1 MELITP
7 TAEPVPPPFPAPAVT
22 PLEVALGDGTSIPEQ
37 AAWGAYQALKT
48 NDAKLDHPL
57 ADGSTLRSQAKA
69 SLGSYIREVD
79 AAQRPRFPTYSEQAN
94 RSRRTYHRKL
104 FTKPLAEVLDPES
117 FATLETRAKT
127 SLDPDR
133 YRSRQV
139 LKSYL
144 SDLYGQP
151 IPSDSYDHARDNF
164 ARKNLGMTGDTSD
177 KAVFAQLQKTHTD
190 EITTEKTMA
199 EATGNLFVST
209 LEGIAGRSVY
219 PETFMGGDAGT
230 PRRSPQAPTVDAK
243 AEWQRIAPTIPEALR
258 PQAEEQF
265 LRTHREARRLAVK
278 IRPAVDH
285 LESLFASKANT
296 PGGENLFSEE
306 MALAFDSLPDNPT
319 ERDAVLGSLARRL
332 KSWPQDQR
340 SVVGR
345 VFGEGITRGTFRGAR
360 GVSDAFTTLS
370 ATAAADATSAFGI
383 NNDPDK
389 PSLAY
394 MKRSEGI
401 RQLEALFYGEGDT
414 LRRAGDS
421 FIGGGIV
428 SASQSLYTI
437 PLSLS
442 GTGGIMILAASFG
455 GNRYQ
460 EARMTQPDAD
470 KRLQFNAAMVSGA
483 AESLIETG
491 MNTIGLKY
499 LKGTMPS
506 FAGILNRAK
515 ITAPLTRAGLGFAEG
530 AVGTAAAE
538 FFEEGAQ
545 EAMNR
550 FSQDLASNLSGID
563 PQTDWAATL
572 GAWTGRQKD
581 ADGKWKWELGPEQ
594 LETIAA
600 VLPFAFVGGAG
611 ASFKHFHYGDRLRKN
626 KAALRMVGVSEERI
640 DAITSALDVEQ
651 ADVEMK
657 AAFTEGLDL
666 KKAAAQREAFLST
679 MGEVQRLTEAAG
691 FPMLTQTEN
700 DFDGSI
706 SFLLALPGT
715 ASQTFATQ
723 DEAFEAWRGWASEQQ
738 TSSMETLLA
747 ASTQDAVQF
756 LTGEGQLA
764 ENQRIE
770 SLNSD
775 LTPDENVKRGGETKE
790 QMRARLEIFALQE
803 GLSMEQVAD
812 LAKSGRLNIRA
823 RAFAEESTAGVFRAT
838 VQLFRGASPLDV
850 AEDVSENT
858 WRLARREG
866 WISDADLVSHLRS
879 LEAATGQAYL
889 RPGLTAETATEGD
902 YLEGL
907 SKVSKEYLL
916 GNIQNE
922 SLPETLR
929 RWLEMI
935 LALAAYTLEN
945 ARLITRSNNLMDA
958 VKAGKVDQ
966 GFLDIVADSVG
977 LNEDARLSRIEK
989 AYEEQLAAE
998 AMGGFPEISDQLRGK
1013 LPHPDTLALE
1023 NDPLAGNLRRIWDS
1037 MKKITRR
1044 KTKAGSQVINS
1055 QTADSFFLPR
1065 GTSAKLDQIRESMNE
1080 IGFSFETPAE
1090 MIEGLEL
1097 SLLYNKPQFGTRM
1110 ESMEGEWSQTGQASY
1125 ALSAAGLGSLEGAIA
1140 AKINAGPKER
1150 AALYSTLRDRLAGV
1164 LQRFEDS
1171 RNGVGPFARKP
1182 SDDPAV
1188 IEQRRIRETLAEVRA
1203 IFSAFPPEVR
1213 GRLNIPTDDILAAE
1227 TDRARVNLIKRAI
1240 NSADEVL
1247 ENYLVNE
1254 YTEAFDRLIDMA
1266 RPNVSASKQGK
1277 GKLTPLTQR
1286 MIAKIDAVIHLS
1298 PSQFAVES
1306 IKADAG
1312 VSAAQEASDQAEPDT
1327 EDAREKGEALT
1338 EATTDAAILSTFGAF
1353 ANRSALEMESAFSQL
1368 EAIYSTGRFQRRTL
1382 DEAQQAERQAMKREV
1397 MTSLG
1402 FSQGIGQAKHSTR
1415 TDASKRRILDLL
1427 EGYRL
1432 EHSSFHQ
1439 VMQWFFPKSA
1449 TAQEIMERAR
1459 RADRATVRRKIN
1471 ARKDWE
1477 AWAAA
1482 AFGITSSRPRAR
1494 INRIVAE
1501 LSRRKDTGLVIR
1513 EGIKT
1518 ATEKLTPEQARAI
1531 LEPGSKIKTGWE
1543 KDRVAMQSLANA
1555 LRDFN
1560 MLPEKDRNRRQFIRF
1575 DRVTSRGEAS
1585 SLILSELEALYYLQL
1600 AGQPEYLPSL
1610 DKHGFTAD
1618 VLAQLEASLDPRAEQ
1633 IGGFLRQRYAEDY
1646 EDINPVHQRL
1656 FGLDMPQVK
1665 NYAPG
1670 IFEHMDAKATAG
1682 GLDTSGTQTTGV
1694 NAMAAGFTKNRQAH
1708 MARPRQTNALA
1719 AYWAHTEATTYFV
1732 EWAEL
1737 MRDMRAVFRAPEVRR
1752 TVEGI
1757 YGSRAAS
1764 VLSTWLDALETDGNL
1779 SATNLL
1785 AASELTANTLA
1796 AQSAIG
1802 LTLNIGTL
1810 FKQFSAATGALA
1822 LLPFKKFAPAFVRA
1836 LRNPAN
1842 VKNIWDQEMI
1852 RQRLEQ
1858 GFSPEDKRIL
1868 DAGRMS
1874 PSMVMDLLN
1883 DGRLPIAYV
1892 DAAMTTITGAI
1903 AYQSGLADAKA
1914 AGLKGAQAEEFAL
1927 STAERILVQYAQPA
1941 TTQDKSLFELNAKGM
1956 ARALIMFKSDPRQ
1969 KLAISAQ
1976 ALQLAL
1982 RGDITAPEAIRRITV
1997 SWALYGILGT
2007 AGSSLFMSMFRDD
2020 ADDDWN
2026 IEDFLA
2032 AAIAGP
2038 IAGLGWFGSGLEY
2051 IIRASIGT
2059 RAFTNS
2065 ANPIDNAAANLL
2077 GGRLLKIAQLYRDDQ
2092 PITFDDVLG
2101 AAKADSSAFALLAG
2115 SIDPRL
2121 AIVPVA
2127 LRAAGDAVGIT
2138 RNGLDLIMGDK
2149 DEDEADIIGQA
2160 KEEAKKQAAA
2170 AKDTRK
2176 DDWRDFSRL
2185 DPLAQDKRLA
2195 ELRTTN
2201 PALARTLSNKRDTVQ
2216 LSQNERDLKALPKEL
2231 REATARQILDALPP
2245 AERPARE
2252 SRFRSLEILTTPP
2265 TP

>member
-1 MELITP
+1 MEILTP
-7 TAEPVPPPFPAPAVT
+7 TEESAPAT
-22 PLEVALGDGTSIPEQ
+22 ITAPAASPLEVALGDGTRVPE
-37 AAWGAYQALKT
+37 ATAWGAYQALKS
-48 NDAKLDHPL
+48 NDAKLDNPL
-57 ADGSTLRSQAKA
+57 ADGSTMRTKAKA
-69 SLGSYIREVD
+69 SLASYVVEVD
-79 AAQRPRFPTYSEQAN
+79 AAKRPRFPTFSEQAN
-94 RSRRTYHRKL
+94 RSRRAYHRNL
-104 FTKPLAEVLDPES
+104 FTKPLAEALDPES
-117 FATLETRAKT
+117 FASLESRAKT
-127 SLDPDR
+127 SLDPER

-144 SDLYGQP
+144 GDIFGQP
-151 IPSDSYDHARDNF
+151 IPAESFDHARDMF
-164 ARKNLGMTGDTSD
+164 ARKNLGMTDDTSD
-177 KAVFAQLQKTHTD
+177 KAVFARLQKINAD
-190 EITTEKTMA
+190 EIATEKTMA
-199 EATGNLFVST
+199 TASDGLFRNT

-219 PETFMGGDAGT
+219 SDWLTGGDAGT
-230 PRRSPQAPTVDAK
+230 PRRTPQAPPVDGK
-243 AEWQRIAPTIPEALR
+243 AEWEKIAPTIPEALR
-258 PQAEEQF
+258 PQAQEQF

-285 LESLFASKANT
+285 LEALFASKAST
-296 PGGENLFSEE
+296 PGGENLFSDE
-306 MALAFDSLPDNPT
+306 MAQAFDSLPDVPA

-340 SVVGR
+340 SVIGR
-345 VFGEGITRGTFRGAR
+345 VFGEGITRGIYRGSR
-360 GVSDAFTTLS
+360 GVSDAFTTLAAS
-370 ATAAADATSAFGI
+370 AAADATSALGI
-383 NNDPDK
+383 NDDPDK
-389 PSLAY
+389 PSLAF
-394 MKRSEGI
+394 MKRNEGI
-401 RQLEALFYGEGDT
+401 RQLESLFYGEGDT
-414 LRRAGDS
+414 LKRAGES

-442 GTGGIMILAASFG
+442 GTGGIMTLAASFG

-460 EARMTQPDAD
+460 EARAAQPDAD
-470 KRLQFNAAMVSGA
+470 KGLQLNAALISGA

-491 MNTIGLKY
+491 MNTVGLKY

-506 FAGILNRAK
+506 LAGVLNKAR

-530 AVGTAAAE
+530 AAGNAVAE
-538 FFEEGAQ
+538 YLEEGAQ

-550 FSQDLASNLSGID
+550 FTQDLASNLSGID
-563 PQTDWAATL
+563 PKTDWAATL

-581 ADGKWKWELGPEQ
+581 AAGKWRWELGPEQ

-611 ASFKHFHYGDRLRKN
+611 SSFSHFHYGDRLRQN
-626 KAALRMVGVSEERI
+626 KAAMRMVGVSEERI
-640 DAITSALDVEQ
+640 DAITSALDVKQ
-651 ADVEMK
+651 ADAEMK

-666 KKAAAQREAFLST
+666 KKAAVHREAFIST
-679 MGEVQRLTEAAG
+679 MGEVQKLTEAAG

-700 DFDGSI
+700 DFDGSTA
-706 SFLLALPGT
+706 FMLNLPGT
-715 ASQTFATQ
+715 AGQTFASQ

-738 TSSMETLLA
+738 TGSMETLLA

-764 ENQRIE
+764 ENQRVE
-770 SLNSD
+770 TLNAD
-775 LTPDENVKRGGETKE
+775 LTPDENVRRGGETKE
-790 QMRARLEIFALQE
+790 QMRVRLEIFALQE

-812 LAKSGRLNIRA
+812 LSKTGRLNIMA
-823 RAFAEESTAGVFRAT
+823 RSFAEESTAGVFRAT

-866 WISDADLVSHLRS
+866 WISDSDLVGNLRS

-889 RPGLTAETATEGD
+889 RPGVTVETATEGD
-902 YLEGL
+902 FLEGL

-916 GNIQNE
+916 GNIQSE

-958 VKAGKVDQ
+958 VKSGKVDQ

-998 AMGGFPEISDQLRGK
+998 AMGTFPEVSDQLRGK

-1023 NDPLAGNLRRIWDS
+1023 NDPLAGNLRRIHDS

-1065 GTSAKLDQIRESMNE
+1065 GTSAKLDQIRESMNQ
-1080 IGFSFETPAE
+1080 IGFTFETPAE

-1110 ESMEGEWSQTGQASY
+1110 ESLEGEWNQTGETSY

-1150 AALYSTLRDRLAGV
+1150 AELYSRLRDRLAGV
-1164 LQRFEDS
+1164 LLRFDDS
-1171 RNGVGPFARKP
+1171 RNGIGPFARKP

-1188 IEQRRIRETLAEVRA
+1188 IEQRRIRETLAELRA

-1213 GRLNIPTDDILAAE
+1213 GRINIPTDEILAAE

-1240 NSADEVL
+1240 NSADEQL
-1247 ENYLVNE
+1247 ESYLQDE
-1254 YTEAFDRLIDMA
+1254 YTEAFDRLMDMA

-1277 GKLTPLTQR
+1277 GRLTPQTQR
-1286 MIAKIDAVIHLS
+1286 MIEKIDAVIHLS

-1312 VSAAQEASDQAEPDT
+1312 VSAAQDASDQAEPGSV
-1327 EDAREKGEALT
+1327 DASEKGAALIT
-1338 EATTDAAILSTFGAF
+1338 ATTDAAILSTFGAF
-1353 ANRSALEMESAFSQL
+1353 AHRSALEMESAFAQL

-1382 DEAQQAERQAMKREV
+1382 DEAQQAERQAMKREL

-1402 FSQGIGQAKHSTR
+1402 YPNGVSQAKHATR
-1415 TDASKRRILDLL
+1415 TDASKRRIRDLL

-1449 TAQEIMERAR
+1449 TALEFMDRAR
-1459 RADRATVRRKIN
+1459 KADRAAVRRKIA
-1471 ARKDWE
+1471 ARKEWE
-1477 AWAAA
+1477 AWASA

-1494 INRIVAE
+1494 INRIIAE
-1501 LSRRKDTGLVIR
+1501 LSLRKDSGLMIR
-1513 EGIKT
+1513 EGAAT
-1518 ATEKLTPEQARAI
+1518 TTEKLTPEQARAI

-1575 DRVTSRGEAS
+1575 DRVTSRGDAS
-1585 SLILSELEALYYLQL
+1585 PLIVSELEALYYLQL
-1600 AGQPEYLPSL
+1600 AGQPEYLPGL
-1610 DKHGFTAD
+1610 DKHGFTSD
-1618 VLAQLEASLDPRAEQ
+1618 ILAQLEASLDPRAEQ
-1633 IGGFLRQRYAEDY
+1633 IGGFLRQRYAEGHGY
-1646 EDINPVHQRL
+1646 INPVHQRL
-1656 FGLDMPQVK
+1656 FGMDMPHVK
-1665 NYAPG
+1665 NYSPG

-1682 GLDTSGTQTTGV
+1682 GLDPSGSQATGV

-1719 AYWAHTEATTYFV
+1719 AYWAHMEATTYFV
-1732 EWAEL
+1732 EWSEVL
-1737 MRDMRAVFRAPEVRR
+1737 RDARAVFRAPEVRR

-1796 AQSAIG
+1796 SQSAIG
-1802 LTLNIGTL
+1802 LAANVKTL

-1836 LRNPAN
+1836 LRNPAD
-1842 VKNIWDQEMI
+1842 VKRIWDSEMI

-1858 GFSPEDKRIL
+1858 GFSPEDKRLL

-1874 PSMVMDLLN
+1874 PSRIMDLLN

-1927 STAERILVQYAQPA
+1927 TTAERILVQYAQPA

-1982 RGDITAPEAIRRITV
+1982 RGDISTPEAVRRITV
-1997 SWALYGILGT
+1997 AWALYGILGM
-2007 AGSSLFMSMFRDD
+2007 AGGSMFMQMFRDD
-2020 ADDDWN
+2020 SEEDWDFEN
-2026 IEDFLA
+2026 FLA

-2051 IIRASIGT
+2051 IISASIGN
-2059 RAFTNS
+2059 RAFTSS
-2065 ANPIDNAAANLL
+2065 ANPIDNAAAALL

-2092 PITFDDVLG
+2092 PITFDEILG

-2127 LRAAGDAVGIT
+2127 LRAAGDAIGIT
-2138 RNGLDLIMGDK
+2138 RNGLDLLMGDPE
-2149 DEDEADIIGQA
+2149 EDEADVIAQA
-2160 KEEAKKQAAA
+2160 KEAVKKQAET
-2170 AKDTRK
+2170 AKETRK
-2176 DDWRDFSRL
+2176 DDWREFSRL

-2195 ELRTTN
+2195 ELWAKN
-2201 PALARTLSNKRDTVQ
+2201 PGLARSFTAKRETAQ
-2216 LSQNERDLKALPKEL
+2216 LTQNERDLKALPKEI
-2231 REATARQILDALPP
+2231 RETTARQILDALP
-2245 AERPARE
+2245 ADARA
-2252 SRFRSLEILTTPP
+2252 SREARFQSIDILAK
-2265 TP
+2265 